1 MATHAFLN
9 SLPTRTHVFPWCA
22 FLALLTVS
30 GESLCVKVDYNI
42 LAFDLLR
49 NAHKGNDHG
58 LRSVHKVRN
67 VCLIDWFALSRLRGG
82 SGSFLENGNNVS
94 VPGSGADHFNRNHD
108 NLSQCTNSDS
118 KLNPVQAASQN
129 GMSND
134 SAVKNQNQAK
144 APAAAGYLR
153 DDSPN
158 FCKFLTKTS
167 SVLPC
172 YHCHHFASR
181 SLGNGSGYARDGAL
195 QRGKDMFQV
204 LSTKKQSIRQ
214 RGWFLDKPAAYPV

>member
-49 NAHKGNDHG
+49 NAHKGNHDG
-58 LRSVHKVRN
+58 LRSVHKVRSI
-67 VCLIDWFALSRLRGG
+67 CLIDWFALSRLRGG

-94 VPGSGADHFNRNHD
+94 VPGSGADHFNRNHSS
-108 NLSQCTNSDS
+108 LSQCTNSDS
-118 KLNPVQAASQN
+118 KLNPVQAATQN
-129 GMSND
+129 GLSTA

-144 APAAAGYLR
+144 TPAAAASFLR

-158 FCKFLTKTS
+158 FCESLTKTC

-172 YHCHHFASR
+172 YHYHHFASR
-181 SLGNGSGYARDGAL
+181 SLGNGSWYARDGAL

-204 LSTKKQSIRQ
+204 LSTKKRSIREWLH
-214 RGWFLDKPAAYPV
+214 G